1 VNVRL
6 SAAGTA
12 TNTLRYYVKSQ
23 GRAIARVW
31 VFEVRGT
38 IGSGPGSVTFKP
50 GADPTSSSWVVEPEA
65 YGARGA
71 PIVIVEGAGVNAAL
85 TRSSTAA
92 EISCLVTCGAGFL
105 DVISCAVWELP
116 RVALERDS
124 TDQGTARDTLFP
136 RRPIYSESYVSVGGV
151 GTLAFELCKQRRTR
165 SGLIGRWGAR
175 LDVTSGTA
183 TSLHVV
189 DYPVV
194 PGYDRSATETVT
206 CRIYAAVSAAGTAG
220 EWRVVTG
227 SGGASAWQTITLSTT
242 TAQWWGPLD
251 VALTPEDQSTTDGQP
266 VGGADTLRFEARVS
280 AGAGTVYVWGW
291 GAYEKG

>member
-1 VNVRL
+1 
-6 SAAGTA
+6 
-12 TNTLRYYVKSQ
+12 
-23 GRAIARVW
+23 
-31 VFEVRGT
+31 VRGT
-38 IGSGPGSVTFKP
+38 IGSGPGSVTFAP
-50 GADPTSSSWVVEPEA
+50 GSDPTSSSWVVEPEA

-71 PIVIVEGAGVNAAL
+71 PIVIVEGAGVNTAL
-85 TRSSTAA
+85 TRSTAAA
-92 EISCLVTCGAGFL
+92 EISCLVTCGAGYL

-124 TDQGTARDTLFP
+124 TDNGTARDTLFP

-151 GTLAFELCKQRRTR
+151 VDLAYALSTQRRTR

-194 PGYDRSATETVT
+194 PGYDRDAAEETVA
-206 CRIYAAVSAAGTAG
+206 CRVYAAVSASGTAG

-251 VALTPEDQSTTDGQP
+251 VKLTPEDQSTADGQP
-266 VGGADTLRFEARVS
+266 AGGADTLRFEVRVS
-280 AGAGTVYVWGW
+280 AGAGSVYVWGW